1 MGQHLIPLKERE
13 NVFPQQNTTV
23 WLLKFL
29 PVWLHSVSPSGTT
42 SYSTSTQLKLKNWG
56 WLWSPLLLL
65 TSFYQTLLSF
75 CHITLEFHKKI
86 SSFLICMWLLFIKKF
101 SYLFCRMRCVEQM
114 DRSDV
119 FPARQRGIQGI
130 ARICISCPRWWC
142 TVWLCSVI

>member
-1 MGQHLIPLKERE
+1 MGQHLIPPKERE

-42 SYSTSTQLKLKNWG
+42 SYSTSTQLKLKLG
-56 WLWSPLLLL
+56 LALVASSPLD
-65 TSFYQTLLSF
+65 QLLSNSALILPHHAGISQENKF
-75 CHITLEFHKKI
+75 ISDLYVITLY
-86 SSFLICMWLLFIKKF
+86 KKF
-101 SYLFCRMRCVEQM
+101 SHPFCRMRCVEQM
-114 DRSDV
+114 DGSDV